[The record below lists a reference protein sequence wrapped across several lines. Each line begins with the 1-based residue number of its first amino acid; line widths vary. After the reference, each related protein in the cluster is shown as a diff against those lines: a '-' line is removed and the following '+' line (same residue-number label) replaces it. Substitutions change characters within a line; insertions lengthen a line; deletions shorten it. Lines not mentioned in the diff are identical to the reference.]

1 MDRLTIS
8 RPDDWHLHLRDGD
21 MLAGVIADTAAHFG
35 RAIIMPNLVPPVVR
49 SAAAAAYRDRIIAA
63 LPAGSDFKPLMTL
76 YLTETTDPA
85 DVIAGAK
92 AGLVTA
98 VKLYPAGATTNSSS
112 GVRDFDKVTA
122 VLEAMA
128 ENDVPLCVHG
138 EVTDPQVDIF
148 DREAVFLERVLD
160 PLRQRIPG
168 LRVVLEHVT
177 TRDGVDYVRTGG
189 ADIAATITTH
199 HLFINRNHIL
209 AGGIRP
215 HYYCLPVAKR
225 EAHRLALVA
234 AATSGE
240 ASFFLG
246 TDSAPHVDAAKLS
259 DCGCAGIYT
268 APNTLSC
275 LASVFEAESALA
287 NLEAFAAR
295 NGPAFYRLP
304 VNDARVT
311 LVKRSVPVEF
321 PKTRDTVD
329 GPVTIFDCGQLLY
342 WDVE

>member
-1 MDRLTIS
+1 
-8 RPDDWHLHLRDGD
+8 
-21 MLAGVIADTAAHFG
+21 
-35 RAIIMPNLVPPVVR
+35 
-49 SAAAAAYRDRIIAA
+49 
-63 LPAGSDFKPLMTL
+63 
-76 YLTETTDPA
+76 
-85 DVIAGAK
+85 
-92 AGLVTA
+92 
-98 VKLYPAGATTNSSS
+98 
-112 GVRDFDKVTA
+112 
-122 VLEAMA
+122 MA

-342 WDVE
+342 WEVE